1 MNQRLQT
8 ERSPDTADAS
18 RFTLEP
24 TGEDAEQIGVPTEE
38 ASLTRSNGN
47 TSRQGGEPAP
57 WGHPL
62 PPEVLE
68 SCAGALAGMGG
79 PAALSIA
86 VTSCHRGEGRSTVA
100 LALALLERT
109 TYNRR
114 TLLVELDLERP
125 GLAAALGLPDGPGV
139 AEVLRDETSVEHALR
154 WTDDDLAVLS
164 AGDPC
169 GTPAALLARV
179 AAGDLLEGLGQL
191 FDTLVLD
198 LPPLEGTGIAAL
210 VARRC
215 STPLLV
221 VRAGMAERRDLE
233 KAVSMFAVPPPVLM
247 NGISPP
253 RAQSARRRGR

>member
-1 MNQRLQT
+1 MSQRSQT
-8 ERSPDTADAS
+8 QRPPDKVDAP
-18 RFTLEP
+18 RLTVEP
-24 TGEDAEQIGVPTEE
+24 TGEDAEHVGVPTEE
-38 ASLTRSNGN
+38 TSLTRGNGS
-47 TSRQGGEPAP
+47 TSQRGDDPAP
-57 WGHPL
+57 WGGPV

-125 GLAAALGLPDGPGV
+125 MLAAALGLPDGPGV
-139 AEVLRDETSVEHALR
+139 AEVLRDETSVERALR

-164 AGDPC
+164 AGDPRDA
-169 GTPAALLARV
+169 PAALLARV
-179 AAGDLLEGLGQL
+179 AAGDLLEGLGEL
-191 FDTLVLD
+191 FETLVLD

-233 KAVSMFAVPPPVLM
+233 KAVSMFDVPPPILM
-247 NGISPP
+247 NGVSPR
-253 RAQSARRRGR
+253 RAQAARRRGR